1 MHGTLRITDDTDLLV
16 GEYVLG
22 TLERDERRKLE
33 EIAAREP
40 SVTAAVMIW
49 ERRLAPLHELV
60 EPVEAPA
67 DIWAHVA
74 RQLGDVEQELPKVR
88 GPGFF
93 EVVSEL
99 ARSQGA
105 ETAMELVEKL
115 RRWRMLAFVS
125 SAVAFALAAFVVA
138 IVARP
143 AVLPTAPLIAVLK
156 SQSFA
161 PPFVIALN
169 QEERSLDVRTVPSGT
184 ADDRAYEFWLLR
196 GGRDPVPLGKLRT
209 TGKLEPAALK
219 RVDRAALREAEIA
232 VSVEPLGPSAER
244 PSGPFIY
251 RGKFE

>member
-33 EIAAREP
+33 DIAAREP

-60 EPVEAPA
+60 EPVEPPA
-67 DIWAHVA
+67 EIWGDIA
-74 RQLGDVEQELPKVR
+74 RRLADVEQEVPKVR

-115 RRWRMLAFVS
+115 RRWRMVAFVS
-125 SAVAFALAAFVVA
+125 TAVASALVAFVLSMAV
-138 IVARP
+138 RP
-143 AVLPTAPLIAVLK
+143 AGLPTAPLIAVLK

-161 PPFVIALN
+161 PPFVLALN
-169 QEERSLDVRTVPSGT
+169 QEERTLDVRTVPSRT
-184 ADDRAYEFWLLR
+184 ADDRTYEFWLLR
-196 GGRDPVPLGKLRT
+196 GGRDPLALGKLSG
-209 TGKLEPAALK
+209 TGTLEPSALK
-219 RVDRAALREAEIA
+219 RIDRVALREAEIA
-232 VSVEPLGPSAER
+232 VSVEPRGPSREQ
-244 PSGPFIY
+244 PSGPYIY